1 MSVTQEFQQN
11 ITDWINNDN
20 LIKEKNKELR
30 QIREKQSLLED
41 NITSFAVSN
50 NIEKHQIVVS
60 SLKCSVKCAESE
72 KYDNLSFRLLKDSL
86 DDYFNEKNINLDVE
100 DIIKF
105 VKGRRLKKTKI
116 YLKRQD
122 MSDDEDD

>member
-11 ITDWINNDN
+11 IMNWIKNDN
-20 LIKEKNKELR
+20 QIKEKNKEIR
-30 QIREKQSLLED
+30 EMREKQTLLED
-41 NITSFAVSN
+41 NITTFAVSN
-50 NIEKHQIVVS
+50 NMEKHQIVVS

-105 VKGRRLKKTKI
+105 IKKRRLKKTKI
-116 YLKRQD
+116 YLKRQEL
-122 MSDDEDD
+122 SDEDE

>member
-11 ITDWINNDN
+11 IMSWIKNDN
-20 LIKEKNKELR
+20 LIKEKNKEIR
-30 QIREKQSLLED
+30 EMREKQSLLED
-41 NITSFAVSN
+41 NITTFAVSN
-50 NIEKHQIVVS
+50 NMEKHQIVVS

-86 DDYFNEKNINLDVE
+86 DDYFNEKNINLDVD

-105 VKGRRLKKTKI
+105 IKGRRLKKTKI
-116 YLKRQD
+116 YLRRQEL
-122 MSDDEDD
+122 SDEEE